1 MSDGNRKSPFSDVTD
16 GDEKDWDKALNA
28 WEVPAGS
35 PGPKAKDAP
44 PPAATKT
51 TKLPPAAPPR
61 PAGPPRPA
69 PAEKTP
75 RGSEP
80 IDDDD
85 DAATLVAQISPEL
98 LADAGAP
105 SEKGSELDQI
115 LRRQVPASPLPPGE
129 PIDAL
134 LDMLF
139 ENPEDLARPGPDSS
153 VVTSAPEVELDD
165 RGTIPDQERNK
176 DSEEPLD
183 DAPEGSL
190 LDPFSPARDDRA
202 PTMRPGVTGESAAAA
217 AAQRAEEATTS
228 RSLTP
233 LPAIEN
239 DAKDSFPPERISLD
253 SVPPDSMPPPLLEL
267 PGVGDLHDH
276 DIQASELSP
285 AIRTLRGGHGLPR
298 RCAVGDNAATAG
310 TQRPSRTRAGQATF

>member
-1 MSDGNRKSPFSDVTD
+1 MSDSNRKSPFSDVTD

-35 PGPKAKDAP
+35 PEPKAKDNP
-44 PPAATKT
+44 PPPRRRPRSR
-51 TKLPPAAPPR
+51 PPTAPPR
-61 PAGPPRPA
+61 PGGPPRPA

-80 IDDDD
+80 IDDDENL
-85 DAATLVAQISPEL
+85 ATLVAQISPEL

-105 SEKGSELDQI
+105 SEKGSELGQV
-115 LRRQVPASPLPPGE
+115 LRRQVPAAPHPPGE
-129 PIDAL
+129 TIDAL

-139 ENPEDLARPGPDSS
+139 EDPEDLARPGPASS

-165 RGTIPDQERNK
+165 RGTIADQERNK

-202 PTMRPGVTGESAAAA
+202 PTMRPRPRPRGRCTRD
-217 AAQRAEEATTS
+217 RA
-228 RSLTP
+228 R
-233 LPAIEN
+233 
-239 DAKDSFPPERISLD
+239 
-253 SVPPDSMPPPLLEL
+253 V
-267 PGVGDLHDH
+267 
-276 DIQASELSP
+276 
-285 AIRTLRGGHGLPR
+285 RT
-298 RCAVGDNAATAG
+298 
-310 TQRPSRTRAGQATF
+310 